1 MRTDDLIGLLAKD
14 LAVKP
19 RRPWAVLARG
29 LPLAALAVALI
40 FAVLLDMR
48 EDLANPAALWATGLK
63 LGLGLLLAGA
73 GALAALRLAR
83 PEAGPAR
90 SWLAPI
96 AAAAL
101 LVLAAVAEL
110 LRLGAGGSVERMLGD
125 SILPCL
131 TLIPLLSLP
140 PLAAFLLALREGAV
154 TRPALAG
161 AFAGLAAAGMGI
173 VIYAAHC
180 DEDSALFIGVW
191 YALAAVISAELG
203 ALAGR
208 RALAW

>member
-19 RRPWAVLARG
+19 PRPSAVLARR
-29 LPLAALAVALI
+29 LPLAVLAVALI
-40 FAVLLDMR
+40 FALLLDMR
-48 EDLANPAALWATGLK
+48 EDLASPAALWATGLK

-101 LVLAAVAEL
+101 LGAAALAEMA
-110 LRLGAGGSVERMLGD
+110 RLGTGGSLARMLGD

-140 PLAAFLLALREGAV
+140 PLAALLLALREGAV

-161 AFAGLAAAGMGI
+161 AFAGLAAAGVGI
-173 VIYAAHC
+173 MVYAAHC

-191 YALAAVISAELG
+191 YALAAVISAGLG